1 MTYYYFELQK
11 NADPEREDSTQFKN
25 AFTVHPVSEPA
36 LMYRLHKRYSQIEL
50 DWTYTQIQQL
60 QVWSL
65 PYSKIQSSYTHNKMT

>member
-50 DWTYTQIQQL
+50 DWTYGQIQQL
-60 QVWSL
+60 QVCGSL
-65 PYSKIQSSYTHNKMT
+65 CSACIITVSSRQ

>member
-11 NADPEREDSTQFKN
+11 NADPEREDSIQFKN

-50 DWTYTQIQQL
+50 DWTYAQIQQL
-60 QVWSL
+60 QVRGL
-65 PYSKIQSSYTHNKMT
+65 HFCTHMIITHYTIK

>member
-50 DWTYTQIQQL
+50 DWTYAQIQQL
-60 QVWSL
+60 QVCGFPCSAC
-65 PYSKIQSSYTHNKMT
+65 IIIVSSRQ